1 MQLAANLSLL
11 YAGLPVAE
19 RFAAARD
26 DGFRYVEVLAPYD
39 QAPQWYADQ
48 LRAHDLELVLINTP
62 VMSDN
67 FPTGLA
73 AQPGKQ
79 SLFQAA
85 MQRAVQVCQATGCCA
100 IHVMAGNRDQHYSH
114 AEQSAT
120 LKANLQ
126 WAANEW
132 PSLTL
137 HLEGL
142 NQTDVPG
149 YFYARPEH
157 VAHELQQINHSRVG
171 MQFDFY
177 HVVKEGLSPR
187 DQVERYFSYVR
198 HVQIAGAPDRHEP
211 NLQLHGLL
219 AGVRQLS
226 SMGYTGFLGLEYRPA
241 TVAREGLHWVQPL
254 ADDGIKVCHNATT

>member
-1 MQLAANLSLL
+1 SVYMHFSFIVHATSHTETYTLSLHD
-11 YAGLPVAE
+11 ALP
-19 RFAAARD
+19 
-26 DGFRYVEVLAPYD
+26 
-39 QAPQWYADQ
+39 
-48 LRAHDLELVLINTP
+48 I
-62 VMSDN
+62 S
-67 FPTGLA
+67 
-73 AQPGKQ
+73 
-79 SLFQAA
+79 
-85 MQRAVQVCQATGCCA
+85 

-187 DQVERYFSYVR
+187 DQVERSFSYVR
-198 HVQIAGAPDRHEP
+198 HVQIAGAPDRHDP

>member
-120 LKANLQ
+120 LKA
-126 WAANEW
+126 
-132 PSLTL
+132 
-137 HLEGL
+137 GI
-142 NQTDVPG
+142 
-149 YFYARPEH
+149 
-157 VAHELQQINHSRVG
+157 AH
-171 MQFDFY
+171 
-177 HVVKEGLSPR
+177 
-187 DQVERYFSYVR
+187 
-198 HVQIAGAPDRHEP
+198 
-211 NLQLHGLL
+211 
-219 AGVRQLS
+219 
-226 SMGYTGFLGLEYRPA
+226 
-241 TVAREGLHWVQPL
+241 
-254 ADDGIKVCHNATT
+254 